1 LDGSESERSTM
12 TNKST
17 WRTAPVLGVQNVRQ
31 TAEYYRDVLGFE
43 LDPETGVFQGAGD
56 DPGGLYAIVRR
67 AGASLHFQIR
77 RGDLP
82 DRRRTSMERDVYIYV
97 DDVDTLY
104 RELRSRGVATV
115 SPPQNA
121 PYGLREILV
130 EDPNGY
136 RVTFGAPL

>member
-1 LDGSESERSTM
+1 M
-12 TNKST
+12 TGKST
-17 WRTAPVLGVQNVRQ
+17 WRTAPILGVQNVRQ

-56 DPGGLYAIVRR
+56 EPGGLYAIVRR
-67 AGASLHFQIR
+67 SGASVHFQIR

-97 DDVDTLY
+97 DDVDALY
-104 RELRSRGVATV
+104 AELRTRGAATV

-136 RVTFGAPL
+136 RVTFWAPL